1 MFMKYSSFPDVRDD
15 PVWLAEQE
23 NQITNS
29 LSTIYFVHCAVAIFA
44 LSAIVNLY
52 FCNFTFTQYIQY
64 KFTFCMCRVSS
75 EQCVYIYVN
84 GRPTV
89 PVPHKMGKILECCV

>member
-1 MFMKYSSFPDVRDD
+1 MFMKYSSFLDVRDD
-15 PVWLAEQE
+15 PVWFTEQE

-29 LSTIYFVHCAVAIFA
+29 LSTIYFVHCAVAVFA
-44 LSAIVNLY
+44 LCQQYLVNLY

-75 EQCVYIYVN
+75 EQCFIYIYEWQAN
-84 GRPTV
+84 CSSST
-89 PVPHKMGKILECCV
+89 